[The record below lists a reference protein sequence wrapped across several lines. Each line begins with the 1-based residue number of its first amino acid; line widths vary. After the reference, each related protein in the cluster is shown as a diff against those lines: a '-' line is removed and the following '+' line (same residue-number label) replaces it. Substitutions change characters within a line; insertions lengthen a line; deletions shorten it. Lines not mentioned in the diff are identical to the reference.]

1 MKPKRRTAPEGA
13 HTRAAI
19 LDAAEDIMREE
30 GYAAVSSRR
39 VAQKAG
45 LKSQLVHYHFGTMDE
60 LFQALMDRAG
70 EEYLARRLKALTS
83 SNPLRAFWDVCI
95 DPKSG
100 VLTLEFI
107 ALANHRKV
115 LRDQLARSG
124 ERVRQVEEALLAK
137 ALEDVG
143 VDPADFPPTVL
154 SLLMAGVS
162 RSIVT
167 EAGLGLTARHAD
179 MLAYADRLLRK
190 LESRADKTRKAAAR
204 RGRAERG

>member
-1 MKPKRRTAPEGA
+1 
-13 HTRAAI
+13 
-19 LDAAEDIMREE
+19 MREE

-70 EEYLARRLKALTS
+70 EEYLARRLNALTS
-83 SNPLRAFWDVCI
+83 PNPLRAFWDVCI
-95 DPKSG
+95 DQKSG

-124 ERVRQVEEALLAK
+124 ERVRQVEEALLAR
-137 ALEDVG
+137 ALEEAG
-143 VDPADFPPTVL
+143 VDPEEFPPAVL
-154 SLLMAGVS
+154 SQLMAGVS
-162 RSIVT
+162 RSFVT
-167 EAGLGLTARHAD
+167 EAGLGLTAGHAA
-179 MLAYADRLLRK
+179 MLTYADRWLRK
-190 LESRADKTRKAAAR
+190 LEANASKSRKAAAR
-204 RGRAERG
+204 KRT